1 MFFLTNL
8 IKLVIKRCLPQ
19 AVNKNILFVPSI
31 YLVKLQ
37 LHLTLPSHLLNS
49 VTNFVLFSIMTK
61 GDLTSFVE
69 KNTCIRKCFNK
80 K

>member
-1 MFFLTNL
+1 MLTASRQQKHF
-8 IKLVIKRCLPQ
+8 IC
-19 AVNKNILFVPSI
+19 PSI

-69 KNTCIRKCFNK
+69 KNTCIRKC
-80 K
+80 